1 MAADDDGDK
10 PKKKKKKS
18 KPKTRRERWAK
29 SRNKRKK
36 VRAEKKVAKAD
47 RVNAAAKALRGGDDG
62 ARLPRLKPLEDDFG
76 KVNDKISDPKPPK
89 KKGASKMAG
98 AMGGKSPDEAR
109 NQEQQRRADRASDE
123 AKKRRVQDERKNT
136 PEYKR
141 GEKHLGKPGPSP
153 TPPKKAPPIPR
164 NADPLERARMAKF
177 GQKQTKSAPKGA
189 TRNEHGTFETRRE
202 RGARKG
208 QATKVRRNAMRKKY
222 AAKEP
227 SPVSKTARQRA
238 RDINT
243 MNRSEPKNTGN
254 IYADKDL
261 AHEKKRIS
269 SKSTYRPPG
278 SRASNE
284 EYKRVAKKGL
294 NTKYGK
300 TSKVARTAG
309 KVARIGTKAI
319 PVVGTAALAADAA
332 MATKNTHDRQKG
344 RKRWFDSPE
353 GKNYKKYHKNRKD
366 ASAKQFAK
374 TGKPN
379 MKYTQAWNK
388 KSNAPRYPSR
398 SEFEAMGRGKS
409 RPKPSTRPARNKPKP
424 KKYNRKDTWG

>member
-123 AKKRRVQDERKNT
+123 AKKRRVQYERKNT

-208 QATKVRRNAMRKKY
+208 NATKVRRNAMRKKY

-269 SKSTYRPPG
+269 SKPTNRPPG
-278 SRASNE
+278 GASNE
-284 EYKRVAKKGL
+284 EYKRVAKNGL
-294 NTKYGK
+294 KAKYGK
-300 TSKVARTAG
+300 ASKVSRAA
-309 KVARIGTKAI
+309 KNVARIGTKAI
-319 PVVGTAALAADAA
+319 PGVGAAAVAADVALA
-332 MATKNTHDRQKG
+332 TKATHDRQKG
-344 RKRWFDSPE
+344 RKRWFDSSE
-353 GKNYKKYHKNRKD
+353 GKNYTKYHKNRKN

-388 KSNAPRYPSR
+388 KSNAPRYPSS
-398 SEFEAMGRGKS
+398 SEFEAMGRAKTGPKR
-409 RPKPSTRPARNKPKP
+409 RPKPK

>member
-76 KVNDKISDPKPPK
+76 KINDKVSDPEPK
-89 KKGASKMAG
+89 RKMAK
-98 AMGGKSPDEAR
+98 AMGGKSPDVAR
-109 NQEQQRRADRASDE
+109 NQAREREGQARADRAADE
-123 AKKRRVQDERKNT
+123 AKQRRVQDERKNT

-141 GEKHLGKPGPSP
+141 GEKHLGDAKGR
-153 TPPKKAPPIPR
+153 TARTKKAPPIPR

-177 GQKQTKSAPKGA
+177 GQKQAKSAPKGA

-202 RGARKG
+202 RGARKW
-208 QATKVRRNAMRKKY
+208 QSTKSRRNAMRKKY
-222 AAKEP
+222 APKQP

-243 MNRSEPKNTGN
+243 MNRPEPKNTGN

-269 SKSTYRPPG
+269 SKATYRGDVPEP
-278 SRASNE
+278 SN
-284 EYKRVAKKGL
+284 YKDAAKKGL

-300 TSKVARTAG
+300 ASKVGRAAG

-366 ASAKQFAK
+366 ASANQFAK

-398 SEFEAMGRGKS
+398 SEFEAMGRAKS
-409 RPKPSTRPARNKPKP
+409 RPKPSTKPARNKPK

>member
-1 MAADDDGDK
+1 
-10 PKKKKKKS
+10 
-18 KPKTRRERWAK
+18 
-29 SRNKRKK
+29 
-36 VRAEKKVAKAD
+36 
-47 RVNAAAKALRGGDDG
+47 
-62 ARLPRLKPLEDDFG
+62 
-76 KVNDKISDPKPPK
+76 
-89 KKGASKMAG
+89 
-98 AMGGKSPDEAR
+98 
-109 NQEQQRRADRASDE
+109 
-123 AKKRRVQDERKNT
+123 
-136 PEYKR
+136 
-141 GEKHLGKPGPSP
+141 
-153 TPPKKAPPIPR
+153 
-164 NADPLERARMAKF
+164 
-177 GQKQTKSAPKGA
+177 
-189 TRNEHGTFETRRE
+189 
-202 RGARKG
+202 
-208 QATKVRRNAMRKKY
+208 MRKKY
-222 AAKEP
+222 APKPP

-269 SKSTYRPPG
+269 SKATYRGDVPEP
-278 SRASNE
+278 SN
-284 EYKRVAKKGL
+284 YKDAAKKGL

-300 TSKVARTAG
+300 ASKVGRAAG

-366 ASAKQFAK
+366 ASSKRFAE

-388 KSNAPRYPSR
+388 KSNAPRYPSS